1 MRCGFCLCYAPACFT
16 RRLPAAV
23 VRRQE
28 DGSCAIPAQEDRALV
43 DRRASARAQASSVHA
58 PHPRGLGLQEPTAM
72 RKAKVSCRPSSR
84 VADTAARGGQAR
96 LSFSH
101 SVRCCQVRR
110 PHACRMQES
119 ARHSWSVVDTVSA
132 FWPECSSRLPLG
144 SWLRRPIPTHTSF
157 EATAAHLASPQC
169 PFSHSSA
176 LRQVRRAAHRIPADC
191 FGIAFGGEWVRPS
204 AIRSALHRTGRRS
217 AAARSAGGRGAAPL
231 GRPTGA

>member
-1 MRCGFCLCYAPACFT
+1 MRCGFCLCAPACST

-144 SWLRRPIPTHTSF
+144 FVAATAHPDPLPHSKRQLLTLRR
-157 EATAAHLASPQC
+157 
-169 PFSHSSA
+169 HSAPSRTVPRCAKCEGQRIESRQTVSA
-176 LRQVRRAAHRIPADC
+176 
-191 FGIAFGGEWVRPS
+191 
-204 AIRSALHRTGRRS
+204 
-217 AAARSAGGRGAAPL
+217 
-231 GRPTGA
+231 